1 MVEKTIEALLPEG
14 RFVPS
19 ESFRKLA
26 HFRDKRVYDEAARH
40 PEAFWA
46 SIARDRPH
54 PQSGHEVAAG
64 ELPCAGARGDR
75 RQPVRGAVHAPLAHG
90 VVPVPAHRTEP
101 GYHPGQCR
109 RQGRRPEGEGARQRT
124 VRPRGVRSR
133 LRAAGPERPVL
144 AEGWSG
150 QLAAVRRRRRRPG
163 DPRRRHPACRGA
175 RG

>member
-64 ELPCAGARGDR
+64 EFLS
-75 RQPVRGAVHAPLAHG
+75 PVREVT
-90 VVPVPAHRTEP
+90 VVNPFV
-101 GYHPGQCR
+101 
-109 RQGRRPEGEGARQRT
+109 ARFT
-124 VRPRGVRSR
+124 
-133 LRAAGPERPVL
+133 LR
-144 AEGWSG
+144 
-150 QLAAVRRRRRRPG
+150 
-163 DPRRRHPACRGA
+163 
-175 RG
+175 